1 MQVTISNDS
10 PIERIDGWNLSW
22 TWQEGEFITQMRG
35 AQTKEADLYVCLDG
49 IAGTTYGGALDVNKA
64 VSCATSPQILDLPV
78 DRTNDTQIGYVKY
91 CCKNGTIMPAIIDPS
106 KSKAAFTMMVYKV
119 PPGNNKLSH
128 IVPPGNFKFGD
139 GYYQCGA
146 PRLIAPS
153 VIPPDPATLQHE
165 VTAYKTWQVITLHIY
180 RKDYECFGVGVYA
193 FLTCFSP
200 PYHVTF
206 TQQRRLWLTTVL
218 IHNLDLLHSTL
229 VLCGS
234 LR

>member
-1 MQVTISNDS
+1 
-10 PIERIDGWNLSW
+10 
-22 TWQEGEFITQMRG
+22 MRG

-78 DRTNDTQIGYVKY
+78 DMTNDTTLGYVKY

-128 IVPPGNFKFGD
+128 IVPPGNFKIGD
-139 GYYQCGA
+139 GYYQCGP

-165 VTAYKTWQVITLHIY
+165 VTAYKTWQVITPHFY
-180 RKDYECFGVGVYA
+180 RKGYECLCVRVYVI
-193 FLTCFSP
+193 LMCFSP
-200 PYHVTF
+200 PYHVAF
-206 TQQRRLWLTTVL
+206 TQQRWLWLTTVL
-218 IHNLDLLHSTL
+218 IHNHDLLHSTL

-234 LR
+234 FAVIVNNIVFYTAIDYCFRS